1 MKNFGLIG
9 YPLSHSFSKKFF
21 SEKFNSE
28 CIDAKYTN
36 YEISSINEFSKL
48 FKNHTIDG
56 LNVTIPYKEAVIP
69 FLDDL
74 DDISSSVGAVNTIVP
89 LFKDG
94 SHILKGF
101 NTDVYGFHQ
110 SIRTLLKSHHQKALV
125 LGTGGASKSIEYV
138 LKKYGITV
146 NFISRT
152 KNSPT
157 NFSWDELNNNM
168 VKHHGI
174 IVNTTPLGM
183 FPNENLAFPFPYE
196 YLTSNHLVIDLIYN
210 PKETLFLKRS
220 KLNGAQILNGE
231 KMLINQAL
239 KSWEIWCQNDN
250 KFHGI

>member
-1 MKNFGLIG
+1 LKNFGLIG
-9 YPLSHSFSKKFF
+9 YPLTHSFSKKFF

-28 CIDAKYTN
+28 GVDAKYTN
-36 YEISSINEFSKL
+36 YEISSIDEFPQL
-48 FKNHTIDG
+48 FKKHSIDG

-74 DDISSSVGAVNTIVP
+74 DDVSSSVGAVNTVVP
-89 LFKDG
+89 LFKEG
-94 SHILKGF
+94 FHILKGF

-125 LGTGGASKSIEYV
+125 LGTGGASKAIEYV

-146 NFISRT
+146 NFVSRT
-152 KNSPT
+152 KNSAT

-183 FPNENLAFPFPYE
+183 FPYENVAIPFPYD
-196 YLTSNHLVIDLIYN
+196 YLTSNHLVVDLIYN

-239 KSWEIWCQNDN
+239 KSWEIWSLND
-250 KFHGI
+250 K

>member
-21 SEKFNSE
+21 SEKFKNE
-28 CIDAKYTN
+28 GILAKYTN
-36 YEISSINEFSKL
+36 YEISSINEFPKL
-48 FKNHTIDG
+48 FNNHTIDG
-56 LNVTIPYKEAVIP
+56 LNVTIPYKEAIIP

-74 DDISSSVGAVNTIVP
+74 DEISSATGSVNTVVP
-89 LFKDG
+89 KFNDG
-94 SHILKGF
+94 VLVFKGF

-125 LGTGGASKSIEYV
+125 LGTGGASKAIEYV

-152 KNSPT
+152 KSSP
-157 NFSWDELNNNM
+157 NVFSWNELNNIM
-168 VKHHGI
+168 VKHHCL

-183 FPNENLAFPFPYE
+183 FPNKNVKIPFPYE
-196 YLTSNHLVIDLIYN
+196 SLTSNHLVIDLIYN

-239 KSWEIWCQNDN
+239 KSWEIWSQND
-250 KFHGI
+250 K